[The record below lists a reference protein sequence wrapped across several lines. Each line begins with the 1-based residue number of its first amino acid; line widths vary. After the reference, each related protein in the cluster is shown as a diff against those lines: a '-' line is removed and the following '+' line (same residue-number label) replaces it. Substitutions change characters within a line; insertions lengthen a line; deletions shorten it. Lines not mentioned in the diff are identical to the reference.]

1 MIEGVI
7 LGASLELSK
16 TAARACP
23 LGGAEKR
30 KEGAGAEKGVVPFFD
45 SLVSERRDPQSLERR
60 FRLGLFKD
68 LPEDELALSPRIAC
82 IDDLCNAPTVK
93 DLGKHMSYH
102 RRTS

>member
-1 MIEGVI
+1 VPAWSFRKLWPGRARQVVQKTQ
-7 LGASLELSK
+7 GA
-16 TAARACP
+16 
-23 LGGAEKR
+23 
-30 KEGAGAEKGVVPFFD
+30 KGVVPFFD
-45 SLVSERRDPQSLERR
+45 GLVGERRDPQPLERR

-93 DLGKHMSYH
+93 GLGKRMSYH